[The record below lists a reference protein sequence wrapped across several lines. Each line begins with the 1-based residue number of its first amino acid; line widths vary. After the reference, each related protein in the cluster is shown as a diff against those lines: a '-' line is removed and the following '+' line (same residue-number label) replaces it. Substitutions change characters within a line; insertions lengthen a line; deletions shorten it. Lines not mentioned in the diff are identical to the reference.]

1 MNWFYVTASLV
12 LALLAQCQHILL
24 SSLTISHYYEQL
36 IFACTEIQIDEI
48 FQLPAITHNKIVAWG
63 PIRNCVHVTYPIAN
77 HGNSLAKSTDSLDL
91 GAFAD
96 VSAQYSLSDEV
107 YCYHC

>member
-36 IFACTEIQIDEI
+36 IFDCTEIQIGEI
-48 FQLPAITHNKIVAWG
+48 FQLSVITHNKIVA
-63 PIRNCVHVTYPIAN
+63 
-77 HGNSLAKSTDSLDL
+77 
-91 GAFAD
+91 
-96 VSAQYSLSDEV
+96 
-107 YCYHC
+107 